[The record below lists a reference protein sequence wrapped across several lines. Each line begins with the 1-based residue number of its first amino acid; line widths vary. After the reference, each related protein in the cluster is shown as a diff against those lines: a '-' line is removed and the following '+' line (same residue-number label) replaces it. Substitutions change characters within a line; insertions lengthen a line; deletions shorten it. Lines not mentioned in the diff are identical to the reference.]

1 MPCPICRTEPGS
13 GNDHRYC
20 LAQLFREN
28 RIKSIRE
35 WEDMCKKS
43 QTIIKG
49 KVIIKVKK
57 EE

>member
-1 MPCPICRTEPGS
+1 MPCPICRYEPGS
-13 GNDHRYC
+13 GHDHRYC

-35 WEDMCKKS
+35 WEDMCKKPK
-43 QTIIKG
+43 TIIKG
-49 KVIIKVKK
+49 KVTIKVKK